1 MAGGSTSRRTGRSA
15 VVAVPAFLVVVVLTA
30 VLTLLPAAAGAGLLT
45 ACSGGIGAMMI
56 RAVVTGRSSGPHL
69 RALSLAG
76 GVLLTALA
84 GAASGVAVLVAPD
97 VLVAEV
103 PLPAEIPLVTL
114 FFVAGAYL
122 PAILRPHQRRNPLA
136 RLRVGLDILGV
147 TACLIF
153 PPWLLLFSEG
163 ERRGASITALI
174 FGGGAAAAV
183 AVAGVHAIRHRAA
196 LQWCGPGAALSLIGL
211 TALVIG
217 MDFPFEPNAAMAAL
231 AAAGA
236 INVAA
241 ALLWHGSVRIRPD
254 VRPIPPA
261 GSEPSAGIPLFAL
274 PILASALVAVY
285 HLINGGGLDTVSI
298 ILAAT
303 AVMAVAVREWTSAI
317 ALRRHADHLTDQGN
331 RLRSLVFGAADVAM
345 VLDPDLAVRWQS
357 PAAARQFGLSDQD
370 VLGRAATVLVH
381 PDQAEAVHAYL
392 TVRMVEGVR
401 SPGESIAVR
410 LRDGFGRWRETEWTT
425 SGADP
430 AEPGRTLVVH
440 VRDVSSLRDLEQAL
454 RQEVHLDQQTS
465 LANREG
471 LRRAGE
477 LIPDAG
483 AMIVIE
489 MGGLTAIGDVHGPDL
504 AEVVVVE
511 AARRLRT
518 RVDGVDV
525 PARLGEARF
534 AVLTRCGAVRA
545 HLLASQLLNALTAP
559 YEAAGTVSHLS
570 AWAGLAD
577 LTADANLDEVIRRA
591 ALALRSVRSGPP
603 GAIEWYDEE
612 METRLLRRS
621 TLEQDLPGA
630 VSRGELD
637 LSYQPI
643 VELPGRR
650 PVGVEALLTWRHPTL
665 GPVSADELLPLA
677 EDLGLLTQVGHW
689 ALHQS
694 CRLLVNWRRQHE
706 SLWLAVNV
714 RPRELVDPAFQ
725 ASLHTAQE
733 IYQIPPSAL
742 VIEIAEQGL
751 LQARDGQQ
759 QPAVE
764 DLAAQLGRLRAQGI
778 RTAIDNFGAGPTS
791 LSRLRILPIDLLKVD
806 REVFGQPAET
816 VQQRGAVMDVTVALG
831 RRLGLEVIAHGLQTP
846 EDLDTVQAAGC
857 RLGQGDLLGK
867 PMPAEHLEALLE
879 QHRDASHRN
888 R

>member
-1 MAGGSTSRRTGRSA
+1 MAGGSTPRSA
-15 VVAVPAFLVVVVLTA
+15 AFAVPAFLVVVVLTA
-30 VLTLLPAAAGAGLLT
+30 ALTLLPTPAGAGLLT
-45 ACSGGIGAMMI
+45 ACSAGFAVVMI
-56 RAVVTGRSSGPHL
+56 RAVVSGRSIGPHL
-69 RALSLAG
+69 RVLSLAAG
-76 GVLLTALA
+76 ILLTALA
-84 GAASGVAVLVAPD
+84 GAASGIAALVAPE

-122 PAILRPHQRRNPLA
+122 PAILRPHQRRDQLA

-153 PPWLLLFSEG
+153 PPWLLLFSAG

-196 LQWCGPGAALSLIGL
+196 LQWCGPSAALSLVGL
-211 TALVIG
+211 TVLVVG
-217 MDFPFEPNAAMAAL
+217 MDFPYESNAAIASL
-231 AAAGA
+231 AAAVA

-241 ALLWHGSVRIRPD
+241 GLLWYGSVRICPD
-254 VRPIPPA
+254 ASPIPPS
-261 GSEPSAGIPLFAL
+261 GSEPSASLPLFAL
-274 PILASALVAVY
+274 PILASALVTVY

-303 AVMAVAVREWTSAI
+303 SVIAVAVREWTSAI
-317 ALRRHADHLTDQGN
+317 ALRRRADHLTDQGN
-331 RLRSLVFGAADVAM
+331 RLRSLVFGSVDVAM
-345 VLDPDLAVRWQS
+345 VLDADLAVRWQS

-370 VLGRAATVLVH
+370 VLGRSASVLVH
-381 PDQAEAVHAYL
+381 PDQADAVHAYL
-392 TVRMVEGVR
+392 TERMGAGEQ
-401 SPGESIAVR
+401 PTAESIAVR

-430 AEPGRTLVVH
+430 AEPGETLVVH
-440 VRDVSSLRDLEQAL
+440 VRDVSNLRDLEQAL
-454 RQEVHLDQQTS
+454 REAAHLDQQTN
-465 LANREG
+465 LANRAG

-489 MGGLTAIGDVHGPDL
+489 MGGLTAIGDVHGSDL
-504 AEVVVVE
+504 AELVVVE

-518 RVDGVDV
+518 LVDGADV

-534 AVLTRCGAVRA
+534 AVLTGCGAVRA

-559 YEAAGTVSHLS
+559 YVAAGTVSHVS

-577 LTADANLDEVIRRA
+577 LTADANVDEVIRRA
-591 ALALRSVRSGPP
+591 AFALRSVRSGPP

-650 PVGVEALLTWRHPTL
+650 PVGVEALLSWRHPTL
-665 GPVSADELLPLA
+665 GRVPADELLPLA

-694 CRLLVNWRRQHE
+694 CRLLVSWRRLHE

-725 ASLHTAQE
+725 ASLDTALE

-751 LQARDGQQ
+751 IQVRDAQQ

-764 DLAAQLGRLRAQGI
+764 DLAAQLGRLRAQGM

-791 LSRLRILPIDLLKVD
+791 LSRLRILPIDLLKID
-806 REVFGQPAET
+806 REVFGQPAGT
-816 VQQRGAVMDVTVALG
+816 VQQRGAVMDVTVTLG
-831 RRLGLEVIAHGLQTP
+831 RRLGLEVIANGLQAP
-846 EDLDTVQAAGC
+846 ADLDTVRAAGC

-879 QHRDASHRN
+879 QHRDVPHRN